1 MRTLQEAID
10 RMDNKG
16 GSADSLRKWLEAA
29 RIRDW
34 EDITRSSLYD
44 LHDAAC
50 EALAPSTARTVFAH
64 AKSLFNRYSDE
75 IELPK
80 GWDKILTSKNVK
92 PMKIYLT
99 ESELHRIEAGKG
111 VHTDKQRFVLNV
123 FLICAY
129 TGLRVSD
136 AMALTP
142 ENVVDG
148 NLHYVAGKTRK
159 AGAMPLKSGLEQ
171 RIAWIAEHPGQS
183 VTLKCYNEAVRR
195 ICRDAGIT
203 QEVVVLKAGREQR
216 GPKWQFVSSHT
227 ARISTASCLSRR
239 GVPVGDICKILQH
252 SGTQMTERYIVRDR
266 VELSGR
272 AMAFFR

>member
-1 MRTLQEAID
+1 MRTLQEAIN

-16 GSADSLRKWLEAA
+16 GAADSLRKWFTAA
-29 RIRDW
+29 GIQDW
-34 EDITRSSLYD
+34 NDITRASLYE
-44 LHDAAC
+44 LHDNAC

-64 AKSLFNRYSDE
+64 AKCLLNRYSDE
-75 IELPK
+75 VELPK
-80 GWDKILTSKNVK
+80 GWEKILTSKNVK
-92 PMKIYLT
+92 PMKIFLN
-99 ESELHRIEAGKG
+99 ESELRRIESGKG
-111 VHTDKQRFVLNV
+111 VHTDRQRFVLNV
-123 FLICAY
+123 FLVCAY

-148 NLHYVAGKTRK
+148 NLHYVAAKTRK
-159 AGAMPLKSGLEQ
+159 AGAMPLKAGLEQ
-171 RIAWIAEHPGQS
+171 RIAWIASHPQQA

-216 GPKWQFVSSHT
+216 GPKWKFVSSHT
-227 ARISTASCLSRR
+227 ARISTASCLNRR

-272 AMAFFR
+272 AMAFFK